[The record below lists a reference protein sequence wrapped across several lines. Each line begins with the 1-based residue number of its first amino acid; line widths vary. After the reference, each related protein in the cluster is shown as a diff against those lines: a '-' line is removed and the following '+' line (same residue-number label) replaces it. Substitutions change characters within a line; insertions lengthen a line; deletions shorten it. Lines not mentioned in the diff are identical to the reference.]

1 MPTINFP
8 SSPYDGQTYSYNGRT
23 WYWNGYAWDV
33 STSTS
38 GGGGGTAIQY
48 LDQLEDVGIID
59 PYVGQALVYNGTEW
73 VNENV
78 VNSVN
83 SATGDIIAL
92 SDYPTPYSGVTFDA
106 NLGTISNL
114 SEIYGNDGVTA
125 TLTVNGNLVVT
136 GNISAPTPGTTI
148 TGNTVDT
155 DPDNI
160 DAGTYS

>member
-8 SSPYDGQTYSYNGRT
+8 SSPYSGDTYTFNGRT
-23 WYWNGYAWDV
+23 WIWNGYAWDIA
-33 STSTS
+33 SATS
-38 GGGGGTAIQY
+38 GGGSFPAQY
-48 LDQLEDVGIID
+48 LTQLGDVDIYD
-59 PYVGQALVYNGTEW
+59 PYVGQALVYDGTQW
-73 VNENV
+73 VNESV

-83 SATGDIIAL
+83 NATGDIIAL

-148 TGNTVDT
+148 TGNTIDT
-155 DPDNI
+155 NPDNI